1 MDNQN
6 TNSGVRKGSGFT
18 NLSRVLQAN
27 QQNRLGS
34 AISSGLTGGSQNVRQ
49 QIGDT
54 REDFKQQSEAGRLD
68 TDANRQARIGA
79 LQQLQNTQD
88 ASQIKQIGEQN
99 KDLFSKF
106 RAGQYAGPQG
116 LNQQT
121 VQQIQREA
129 GNLQQIGQSLGQQ
142 DKSAALARFV
152 NPQAEYSKGQRRLDS
167 VLLGAKPVQ
176 QQLFQAKQQTRGL
189 QQQVAQEQQNAEQLA
204 KLRANEAVQFGKE
217 TNTQIGDITKDVTGT
232 IDAKVR
238 DLQQMQAQK
247 QADIQSI
254 INPDGSVDYAKYSQ
268 FLQNYQPNNENNL
281 PINEQAIRSRTYN
294 VDPREL
300 LRAVSPALVNK
311 NVVASQEEAARLNAL
326 GLLGGS
332 PQTYLTNENALNTV
346 NANNLISVDNRLID
360 SAVAAQKQKY
370 DSATAGMAREIANY
384 EALLAK
390 PIRGPIGGNLSRA
403 QGNQIA
409 DQLQAYVNLR
419 EQQNALDQKYGQAP
433 KYNNAELIQ
442 KINQYRNPSSGQ
454 TGRGRL

>member
-6 TNSGVRKGSGFT
+6 ANSGVRRGSGFT

-54 REDFKQQSEAGRLD
+54 REDFKRQSEAGRLD

-99 KDLFSKF
+99 KDLFAKF

-116 LNQQT
+116 LNQQN

-142 DKSAALARFV
+142 DKSAALSRFV

-189 QQQVAQEQQNAEQLA
+189 QQQVGQEQQNAEQLA
-204 KLRANEAVQFGKE
+204 KLRQNEATQFGKE
-217 TNTQIGDITKDVTGT
+217 TSEQVGNVTRNVTRAIDTKVQ
-232 IDAKVR
+232 
-238 DLQQMQAQK
+238 DLQQQQSQK
-247 QADIQSI
+247 QAEIQSI
-254 INPDGSVDYAKYSQ
+254 INPDGSVNYAKYSQ
-268 FLQNYQPNNENNL
+268 FLQNYQPSNENNL
-281 PINEQAIRSRTYN
+281 PITEQEIRSRTYN
-294 VDPREL
+294 ADPRML
-300 LRAVSPALVNK
+300 LKAISPAIVNK
-311 NVVASQEEAARLNAL
+311 NTVASQEEAAKLNAL

-346 NANNLISVDNRLID
+346 NANNLMNIDKNLID
-360 SAVAAQKQKY
+360 SAISSEKQKY
-370 DSATAGMAREIANY
+370 DSATSGMSGQIANY
-384 EALLAK
+384 EAMLAQ
-390 PIRGPIGGNLSRA
+390 PIRGPVGNLSREA
-403 QGNQIA
+403 GNQIA
-409 DQLQAYVNLR
+409 DQLQQYVNLR
-419 EQQNALDQKYGQAP
+419 EQQNALDRKYGQQP
-433 KYNNAELIQ
+433 KYDNTELLQ
-442 KINQYRNPSSGQ
+442 KINQYRNPASGPV
-454 TGRGRL
+454 GRGRL